1 MTSMESLIKRWIDEG
16 IIKEENVAEAFRKAD
31 RKYFV
36 PEEYQEDAYGDRP
49 LHIGKNQTIS
59 QPTTVAIMTQALE
72 PKPGQKI
79 LEIGSGSG
87 WQSAVLSFIVGKKGK
102 VITIEYIKE
111 LAEFARK
118 NLRKLNIKN
127 VLVIHG
133 DGSKGYKKE
142 SPFDKI
148 ILTSAAPDFP
158 KPLIEQLKDNGI
170 ILGPLGSRFEQE
182 MVKAR
187 KVKGRLIRE
196 NLGGFIFV
204 RLKGKYGF

>member
-1 MTSMESLIKRWIDEG
+1 MEFFIKKWIDEG
-16 IIKEENVAEAFRKAD
+16 IIKDKKIAAAFRKAD

-36 PEEYQEDAYGDRP
+36 PEEYKDNIYSDHP
-49 LHIGKNQTIS
+49 LHIGKGQTIS

-72 PKPGQKI
+72 VKPGQKI

-87 WQSAVLSFIVGKKGK
+87 WQSAVLSFIVGKKEEI
-102 VITIEYIKE
+102 ITIEYIKE
-111 LAEFARK
+111 LAELAK
-118 NLRKLNIKN
+118 NNLKKLNIKN

-142 SPFDKI
+142 APFDRI
-148 ILTSAAPDFP
+148 ILTSAASDFP
-158 KPLIEQLKDNGI
+158 KPLINQLKEGGI

-187 KVKGRLIRE
+187 KIDGKLERE
-196 NLGGFIFV
+196 YLGGFIFV
-204 RLKGKYGF
+204 PLVGKHNYYNN